1 MSFFKGYLGKEK
13 KDVSEFEFNHIINH
27 AYNVEKDNEK
37 LRAKVGQP
45 IPASRIEGLDER
57 IKDLSEEKFDRAFDY
72 SYNPTPPSKEELE
85 ALERKLE
92 EIRKK
97 SDRAIG
103 LFTNMVK
110 RIEELEKRPYPVKMP
125 SGQIEFL
132 FNGVPFKISEL
143 VR

>member
-85 ALERKLE
+85 AL
-92 EIRKK
+92 
-97 SDRAIG
+97 A
-103 LFTNMVK
+103 K
-110 RIEELEKRPYPVKMP
+110 RVEELEKKESTSYRLNPELNAWVKLEDLKP
-125 SGQIEFL
+125 GPGPQA
-132 FNGVPFKISEL
+132 
-143 VR
+143 